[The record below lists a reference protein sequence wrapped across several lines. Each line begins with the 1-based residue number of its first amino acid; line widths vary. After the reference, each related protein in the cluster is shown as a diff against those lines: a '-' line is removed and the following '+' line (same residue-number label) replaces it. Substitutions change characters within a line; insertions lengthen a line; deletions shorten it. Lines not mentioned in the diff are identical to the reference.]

1 MSNKNINKTKTKH
14 FILGSMMSG
23 KSEYILRKV
32 NLLIKSGA
40 SLDKDI
46 LPITGSQTKGKIESR
61 ISKYSIPAYNFNSFV
76 DACTTTKFEPSIV
89 FIDEYHL
96 LSNSNLAMLLDIL
109 ENIDTITDIYVVG
122 LKYDWL
128 GERLDTYLIDN
139 IKDGDGLMYLWGI
152 CDLCGADAMHHY
164 KISGDLSKIIEEKSD
179 EVKYGVLCQ
188 ECFEKRKK
196 E

>member
-32 NLLIKSGA
+32 NVLIKSSA

-46 LPITGSQTKGKIESR
+46 LLITGSQIKNKIESR
-61 ISKYSIPAYNFNSFV
+61 ISKYTIPAYNFNSFI
-76 DACTTTKFEPSIV
+76 DACTTTKFEPSTV

-96 LSNSNLAMLLDIL
+96 LTNSNLAMLLDML
-109 ENIDTITDIYVVG
+109 ENIESITDIYIVG

-128 GERLDTYLIDN
+128 GERLDTYLFDN
-139 IKDGDGLMYLWGI
+139 IKMGDSSMYLWGI
-152 CDLCGADAMHHY
+152 CDFCGADAMHHY
-164 KISGDLSKIIEEKSD
+164 KISGDLSKVIEEKSD
-179 EVKYGVLCQ
+179 DVKYGVLCQ
-188 ECFEKRKK
+188 ECFDKRK